1 MEALVLVV
9 AIGLVLLG
17 GGMLSQRAGWP
28 LPLVLIAFGILAG
41 FVPFLRGIELPPE
54 LVLLLFLPALLYWE
68 SLNTSLREIR
78 ANLRIILLL
87 SIVLVIATATI
98 VALVGHAFGLSW
110 PMAIALGAI
119 LSPTDATAVGAFIG
133 KLPRRADTIARAE
146 SLLND
151 GTALV
156 IYSLAVSAAV
166 SGAAIEPGPAVLR
179 FFESYLLGGLIGLVV
194 GFAVA
199 GVGFWLSG
207 RKVGH
212 TRYRPDPWR
221 GWEWFTALCGVA
233 VAVAFFAD
241 YTLSPV
247 ALAGLVVATLPA
259 FVTPEP
265 ASPYATLRSSARPRT
280 PEGVAA

>member
-1 MEALVLVV
+1 
-9 AIGLVLLG
+9 
-17 GGMLSQRAGWP
+17 MLSQRAGWP
-28 LPLVLIAFGILAG
+28 LPLVLIAFGIIAG

-78 ANLRIILLL
+78 ANLRTILLL

-133 KLPRRADTIARAE
+133 RLPRRADTIARAE

-156 IYSLAVSAAV
+156 IYSLAVAAAV
-166 SGAAIEPGPAVLR
+166 SGTPIEPGGPAVLR
-179 FFESYLLGGLIGLVV
+179 FFESYLLGGLIGLAV

-199 GVGFWLSG
+199 GIRSVLGSS
-207 RKVGH
+207 R
-212 TRYRPDPWR
+212 
-221 GWEWFTALCGVA
+221 ALHS
-233 VAVAFFAD
+233 
-241 YTLSPV
+241 TMSLLTPV
-247 ALAGLVVATLPA
+247 PRLPA
-259 FVTPEP
+259 GRAARSVGRRRRGRDRARAELLRPP
-265 ASPYATLRSSARPRT
+265 GSSRRPCASSRSGSGSSRPIC
-280 PEGVAA
+280 